1 MSSQNA
7 VDMQKARSL
16 TNFNVSRLRQI
27 LHPDW
32 ESRQRLVSLL
42 SSDPVFDKKQRPF
55 MTRTELFNRG
65 LRMTNRILE
74 LQALHG
80 WSNNE
85 TNFAF
90 HLAGEPIP
98 IYLHNTAFA
107 PVLALQGGEY
117 LTKKYGALISSHGIL
132 GCYLQTELGHGTN
145 VGALETTATYLPKTR
160 EFEIHSPT
168 VTSSKWWIGAL
179 GKTATH
185 GVVQAKLILPDG
197 KDMGPHL
204 FFVQLR
210 SMDDHKLLP
219 GITAGDIGPKALGGY
234 AAVDN
239 GFAIF
244 DHVHIPKEHMLS
256 QFASVTD
263 EGKYMTPPHPKLS
276 YGGMLYIRTTMIS
289 VAGWATAKAAT
300 ISIRY
305 CTVRRQG
312 GGTPER
318 PVISYPST
326 SERLIPILAR
336 AYMFIELGKALTK
349 SFELLQTRLT
359 AGDTSL
365 LADQHIILSGLKVFC
380 SASSIADIETAR
392 RSMGGHGYSAFSGLG
407 NSYADLVPS
416 ATYEG
421 DNFVLDNQVLRGAVK
436 AFRLAEAEQRS
447 TLSESSRYLRLLQQV
462 PPLLDQP
469 KCWSNPETSILL
481 LEWRAALLVAQ
492 AAKDPDTCTA
502 QRVSKA
508 VTEAY
513 VAARVG
519 EMIQGSGGLP
529 TKEIPVLAALL
540 NLYLLTTVESAL
552 VDLLSYGLFRVET
565 SSKEDPTRFLR
576 LAIKNLCAELVP
588 QAIGLTDAFG
598 FSDWELDS
606 ALGRYDGEVY
616 KALLAR
622 TNDEPLNADEVT
634 PAYKESIKPVLQ
646 RGARRATEA
655 KL

>member
-16 TNFNVSRLRQI
+16 TNFNVDRLRQA

-32 ESRQRLVSLL
+32 ETRERLVALL
-42 SSDPVFDKKQRPF
+42 SSDPVFDKKKRPF
-55 MTRTELFNRG
+55 MTRTELYNRG

-80 WSNNE
+80 WSANE
-85 TNFAF
+85 TNTAIS
-90 HLAGEPIP
+90 LVGEPMP
-98 IYLHNTAFA
+98 ISTHNLGFA

-117 LTKKYGALISSHGIL
+117 LTREYGRLVSSYGIL
-132 GCYLQTELGHGTN
+132 GSYLQTELGHGTN
-145 VGALETTATYLPKTR
+145 VAALETTATYLPKTR

-168 VTSSKWWIGAL
+168 LTSTKWWVGGL

-197 KDMGPHL
+197 KDMGPHM
-204 FFVQLR
+204 FFIQLR

-219 GITAGDIGPKALGGY
+219 GITAGDIGPKVLGGTP
-234 AAVDN
+234 ALDN
-239 GFAIF
+239 GFARF
-244 DHVHIPKEHMLS
+244 DHVRIPKEQMLS

-263 EGKYMTPPHPKLS
+263 AGKYITPPHPKLS
-276 YGGMLYIRTTMIS
+276 YGGMMYIRSTMVS
-289 VAGWATAKAAT
+289 VAGWATARAAT
-300 ISIRY
+300 ITIRY

-407 NSYADLVPS
+407 ATYADLVPS

-421 DNFVLDNQVLRGAVK
+421 DNFVLDSQVLRGAVK
-436 AFRLAEAEQRS
+436 SFRLAEAGQSS
-447 TLSESSRYLRLLQQV
+447 TLSESSQYLRLLQQD
-462 PPLLDQP
+462 PPFLDQP

-481 LEWRAALLVAQ
+481 LEWRAARLVTQ

-502 QRVSKA
+502 QWVSKA

-519 EMIQGSGGLP
+519 EMIQGYSGLP
-529 TKEIPVLAALL
+529 MKENPVLAVLL

-552 VDLLSYGLFRVET
+552 VDLLSYGLFRVE
-565 SSKEDPTRFLR
+565 SSSNEDPTRFLR

-616 KALLAR
+616 KALLDR
-622 TNDEPLNADEVT
+622 TSDEPLNADEVT

-646 RGARRATEA
+646 RGARRAAEA